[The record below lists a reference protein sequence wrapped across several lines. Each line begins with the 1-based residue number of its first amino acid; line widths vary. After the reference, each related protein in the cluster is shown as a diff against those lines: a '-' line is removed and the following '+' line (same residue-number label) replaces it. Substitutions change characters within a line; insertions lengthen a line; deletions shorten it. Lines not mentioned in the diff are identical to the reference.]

1 MGPIQDCA
9 FCKIIANQ
17 IPSVKLVEDDL
28 TLAFMDINPSS
39 DGHCLIIPKTHTPT
53 FFDIE
58 EGDLAAV
65 MHTAKK
71 VALAIKKSLKPDGLR
86 VYQLNGRIAGQIV
99 DHFHIH
105 LVPLRENEVA
115 VRHGLRA
122 GDMEKIKA
130 IGAKIAAA
138 LA

>member
-1 MGPIQDCA
+1 MEPVRDCA
-9 FCKIIANQ
+9 FCKIVTNQ
-17 IPSVKLVEDDL
+17 LSSVKLVEDDR

-39 DGHCLIIPKTHTPT
+39 DGHCLIIPKTHVPT
-53 FFDIE
+53 FFEIE
-58 EGDLAAV
+58 ESDLTAV

-99 DHFHIH
+99 DHFHVH
-105 LVPLRENEVA
+105 LVPLGENEVA
-115 VRHGLRA
+115 VRHGFRA

-130 IGAKIAAA
+130 IGARIIAV
-138 LA
+138 LT

>member
-1 MGPIQDCA
+1 MEPIQECA

-17 IPSVKLVEDDL
+17 LPSVKLFEDDQ

-39 DGHCLIIPKTHTPT
+39 DGHCLIIPRTHTPT

-58 EGDLAAV
+58 EGALAAV
-65 MHTAKK
+65 MRTAQK

-99 DHFHIH
+99 DHFHVH
-105 LVPLRENEVA
+105 LVPLREKEVA
-115 VRHGLRA
+115 VRHGFRA
-122 GDMEKIKA
+122 GDMERIKA
-130 IGAKIAAA
+130 LGARIIAAMT
-138 LA
+138 

>member
-1 MGPIQDCA
+1 MEPIRECA
-9 FCKIIANQ
+9 FCRIIANQ
-17 IPSVKLVEDDL
+17 LPSVRLVEDDR

-58 EGDLAAV
+58 EGDLVAV
-65 MHTAKK
+65 MHTAQK

-99 DHFHIH
+99 DHFHVH
-105 LVPLRENEVA
+105 LVPLKENEVA
-115 VRHGLRA
+115 VPHGFRT

-130 IGAKIAAA
+130 IGARIIDAMT
-138 LA
+138 

>member
-1 MGPIQDCA
+1 MDTIQECI
-9 FCKIIANQ
+9 FCKIITNQ
-17 IPSVKLVEDDL
+17 IPSVKLYEDDR

-39 DGHCLIIPKTHTPT
+39 DGHCLIIPKTHAPT

-58 EGDLAAV
+58 EVDLAAV

-71 VALAIKKSLKPDGLR
+71 VAVAIKKSLKPDGLR

-99 DHFHIH
+99 NHFHVH
-105 LVPLRENEVA
+105 VVPLRENEVV
-115 VRHGLRA
+115 VRHGFRA

-130 IGAKIAAA
+130 LGARIAAA
-138 LA
+138 MT

>member
-1 MGPIQDCA
+1 MEPIQECI

-17 IPSVKLVEDDL
+17 LPSIKVFEDDR

-39 DGHCLIIPKTHTPT
+39 DGHCLIIHKNHSAT
-53 FFDIE
+53 FYDIP

-65 MHTAKK
+65 MHTAKR
-71 VALAIKKSLKPDGLR
+71 VALAIKKSLTPDGLR

-99 DHFHIH
+99 DHFHVH

-115 VRHGLRA
+115 VRHGFGA

-130 IGAKIAAA
+130 LGARIAEA
-138 LA
+138 LV

>member
-1 MGPIQDCA
+1 MEPVRDCA
-9 FCKIIANQ
+9 FCKIAANQ
-17 IPSVKLVEDDL
+17 LSSIKLVEDDR

-65 MHTAKK
+65 MRTAQK
-71 VALAIKKSLKPDGLR
+71 VARAIKKSLKPDGLR
-86 VYQLNGRIAGQIV
+86 VYQLNGRTAGQIV
-99 DHFHIH
+99 DHFHVH

-115 VRHGLRA
+115 VRHGVRA
-122 GDMEKIKA
+122 GDIEKIKA
-130 IGAKIAAA
+130 LGARIIAA
-138 LA
+138 LT